1 MLIVLAPDHTALTVS
16 EEPSL
21 YWFISKATSHPV
33 EIVVMDPGTTQP
45 LLEARLPAPIGPGV
59 HRVRLADHGVR
70 LASGVPYRWYVAI
83 VPDDARRSRDI
94 LAGGIVQRVEPTVD
108 LGERVARAPKE
119 QLPQVYAEAGL
130 WYDALDALSAVIER
144 APGDV
149 ALVKQRAGFLAQ
161 AGLPQIA
168 QEDSPPVR

>member
-1 MLIVLAPDHTALTVS
+1 
-16 EEPSL
+16 
-21 YWFISKATSHPV
+21 
-33 EIVVMDPGTTQP
+33 
-45 LLEARLPAPIGPGV
+45 
-59 HRVRLADHGVR
+59 
-70 LASGVPYRWYVAI
+70 VPYRWYVAI
-83 VPDDARRSRDI
+83 VPDDARRSRDV